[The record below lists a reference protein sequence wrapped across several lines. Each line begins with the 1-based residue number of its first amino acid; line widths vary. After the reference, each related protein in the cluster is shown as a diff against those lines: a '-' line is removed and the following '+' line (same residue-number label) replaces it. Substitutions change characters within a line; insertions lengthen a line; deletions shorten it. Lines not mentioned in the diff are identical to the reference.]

1 MKAEEAYLWLA
12 GASARCIYD
21 DFDIHAIASVL
32 ALAIEEAD
40 QTGFPLTEGVG
51 LDPAALSDLARAMFP
66 AARIPLALFGT
77 GSFPVID
84 AEEQSLRDILLMYSS
99 CGCSLERPLA
109 TMIARRC
116 KWPHHLWQDLGLRDR
131 QELSHLMKKYFAPLA
146 EKNRFDMKWKKF
158 LYRLVCNSESFTLCT
173 SPVCSEC
180 DDFAHCFGSEE
191 GDALLA
197 HSTN

>member
-12 GASARCIYD
+12 GASAKCIYD

-32 ALAIEEAD
+32 ALAIEEAE
-40 QTGFPLTEGVG
+40 QTGFPLTEGIG
-51 LDPAALSDLARAMFP
+51 LDPVELSDLAGAMFP
-66 AARIPLALFGT
+66 AARIPLALFRT
-77 GSFPVID
+77 GSPTVID
-84 AEEQSLRDILLMYSS
+84 AEEQSLREILRMYAS
-99 CGCSLERPLA
+99 CRNDLERPLA
-109 TMIARRC
+109 AIIARRC

-131 QELSHLMKKYFAPLA
+131 RELSCLMKKYFAPLA

-158 LYRLVCNSESFTLCT
+158 LYRLVCRSEGFTICS

-197 HSTN
+197 HSAN